1 MRRKIGRYLKTW
13 EARDYARG
21 IPDEVPHELM
31 VLQLA
36 PSYKAIC
43 MAILRNDHPMKS
55 LGFSPD
61 ESPWYSE
68 LKRIE
73 IAARPGNH
81 SRQSDLF
88 RS

>member
-1 MRRKIGRYLKTW
+1 MHRKICKYVDAWLGRG
-13 EARDYARG
+13 YAGG

-55 LGFSPD
+55 LGFSAD
-61 ESPWYSE
+61 KSPWYSE

-73 IAARPGNH
+73 IAARPG
-81 SRQSDLF
+81 SKTRQEDMF
-88 RS
+88 R